1 MNSGLSSKKMSYGA
15 NGPFKLKCY
24 VNITYSPLAA
34 SLAAYFVYQMATS
47 IHMDVSS
54 KTLSAS
60 HL

>member
-1 MNSGLSSKKMSYGA
+1 MLCKW
-15 NGPFKLKCY
+15 PIQIELCY
-24 VNITYSPLAA
+24 INITYSPLAA
-34 SLAAYFVYQMATS
+34 SLAAYFAYQMATS